1 MMTSKICILRIEGTN
16 CELETSLAFKRLGAS
31 AEIVH
36 LKQLIGA
43 VQERERRNLNDF
55 DLLVIPGGFSSG
67 DYVRAGAILAAR
79 IKGALGKQIEDFIEK
94 GNPILGICNGFQ
106 VLVEMGLLP
115 GFAHEKP
122 FFMWGSAP
130 QPRKPGKGLKET
142 FMYNK
147 RAEIQQVALTTND
160 SARFECRPTLIKHE
174 SKGKCVFTRGIEK
187 GSILKMPCAHAEG
200 KFFIAE
206 KNREEYIQLLEEND
220 QIVFRYVD
228 PEGNY
233 ASYPWNPNGSI
244 YNIAGI
250 CNPEGNI
257 LGLMPHPERA
267 FYAFTDSEWSRTARV
282 WRKDKEEKEDIY
294 SGGKMIFESGLG
306 FI

>member
-1 MMTSKICILRIEGTN
+1 MTTSKICVLRIEGTN

-79 IKGALGKQIEDFIEK
+79 IKGALGKQIEHFLEK

-115 GFAHEKP
+115 GFAHEK
-122 FFMWGSAP
+122 
-130 QPRKPGKGLKET
+130 
-142 FMYNK
+142 
-147 RAEIQQVALTTND
+147 RAEIQQAALTTND

-174 SKGKCVFTRGIEK
+174 SKGKCMFTRGIEK

-206 KNREEYIQLLEEND
+206 KNRVEYIRLLEEED

-267 FYAFTDSEWSRTARV
+267 FYAFTDSEWSRTARG
-282 WRKDKEEKEDIY
+282 RRNEKEEKVDIY
-294 SGGKMIFESGLG
+294 SSGKMIFESGLG